1 MLSAMNPARVVKVSS
16 LYTGQVKR
24 VTAHEA
30 RENWFQLLD
39 EAAEGEVVVIDRDGT
54 ALTLQRQLPDSD
66 ASVAGV
72 ASSTVQEEPGEVIRQ
87 LKELRRSN
95 RLPGLSLQEI
105 QEMKEEGRG

>member
-1 MLSAMNPARVVKVSS
+1 MNPTRAVKVPS

-54 ALTLQRQLPDSD
+54 PLTLQRQLPDSD
-66 ASVAGV
+66 ARVSGAV
-72 ASSTVQEEPGEVIRQ
+72 SSGAQEDPGDVIRQ
-87 LKELRRSN
+87 LKELRRGN
-95 RLPGLSLQEI
+95 RLPSLSLQEI